1 MKLYNIIAIL
11 NNEYGINASIPYSKE
26 NLNLIKLLYKEGYF
40 NTYSINMEK
49 MKIYIEFNYF
59 EGKKIYNGIKI
70 YYKMGDYYNI
80 NRIQLQKIQKKRKKK
95 LLLSTSYGIC
105 TSNQAIKYGIGGK
118 IIGEFK

>member
-1 MKLYNIIAIL
+1 MKLYNAISIL
-11 NNEYGINASIPYSKE
+11 NNEFRMNAYVPFTKE
-26 NLNLIKLLYKEGYF
+26 NLNLIKLLYKEGYI

-49 MKIYIEFNYF
+49 IKINIEFSFF
-59 EGKKIYNGIKI
+59 EGKRIYNGIKI
-70 YYKMGDYYNI
+70 YYKMSDYYNI
-80 NRIQLQKIQKKRKKK
+80 NIIQLKKIQKKRKKK